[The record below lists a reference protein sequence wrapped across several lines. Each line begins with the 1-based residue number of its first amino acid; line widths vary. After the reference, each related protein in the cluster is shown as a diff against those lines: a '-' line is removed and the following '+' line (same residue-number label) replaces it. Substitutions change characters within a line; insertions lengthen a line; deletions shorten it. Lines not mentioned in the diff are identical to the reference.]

1 MDLKLAVWAK
11 DLLELIFFTGLIGCV
26 AVVFLSWVSI
36 LKTAFSEKSE
46 D

>member
-1 MDLKLAVWAK
+1 MGFHMMVWAK
-11 DLLELIFFTGLIGCV
+11 DALQVMFFTGLIGCV

-36 LKTAFSEKSE
+36 LRSIFSNSPE